1 MFPRVGTRAL
11 DGPGAAGHVQ
21 DRPGNPIPV
30 VVFVQLRLA
39 DQVRPRGPA
48 LGPGLI
54 ERGRVVRIEEVDTGM
69 CKLTKRAVAAR
80 KHGHAVPQR
89 IEYGEA
95 EALVE
100 RRIDRPADGLVQ
112 LTELLVGDD
121 TQEANAPSSVASL
134 EVHEAGEVT

>member
-1 MFPRVGTRAL
+1 
-11 DGPGAAGHVQ
+11 
-21 DRPGNPIPV
+21 
-30 VVFVQLRLA
+30 
-39 DQVRPRGPA
+39 
-48 LGPGLI
+48 
-54 ERGRVVRIEEVDTGM
+54 M

-100 RRIDRPADGLVQ
+100 RRIDRPANGLVQ

-121 TQEANAPSSVASL
+121 TQEANAPSSVASP
-134 EVHEAGEVT
+134 EVMKEAR

>member
-11 DGPGAAGHVQ
+11 GGLSAAGHVQ

-30 VVFVQLRLA
+30 VVFDELRLA
-39 DQVRPRGPA
+39 DQVRPRGLA
-48 LGPGLI
+48 RGPGLI
-54 ERGRVVRIEEVDTGM
+54 ERGRVVRIEEVDTRM

-100 RRIDRPADGLVQ
+100 RRIDRPADRLVD
-112 LTELLVGDD
+112 LTELLIGDD
-121 TQEANAPSSVASL
+121 TQKANAPFSVAS
-134 EVHEAGEVT
+134 